1 MTASPERRMWAAAAA
16 LIIGDAVKRVEA
28 ARKGWR
34 STGLAGDYAKH
45 ILRSEE
51 SEVAAARR
59 YFASKDWH
67 TVAAC
72 AGLEATPEEVMRIVT
87 TPGLWKQRKDAVLT
101 RDATRE
107 REKAARRMAGA

>member
-16 LIIGDAVKRVEA
+16 LIIGDAVRRVEA

-45 ILRSEE
+45 MLRSEE
-51 SEVAAARR
+51 SEISAARH

-101 RDATRE
+101 REAIRL
-107 REKAARRMAGA
+107 RRKSQQEVRP

>member
-16 LIIGDAVKRVEA
+16 LIIGDAVQRVEA

-34 STGLAGDYAKH
+34 STLVDNVTST
-45 ILRSEE
+45 LRDEDGE
-51 SEVAAARR
+51 IAAARR
-59 YFASKDWH
+59 YFKGKDWH

-72 AGLEATPEEVMRIVT
+72 AGLEATPEQIMEVVT

-101 RDATRE
+101 REAIRL
-107 REKAARRMAGA
+107 RRKSQQEVRP